1 MPWLLHYLALKPQDS
16 IPVPL
21 PSGHSLLFPRLPGY
35 ILLVPLL
42 PDHNLLILYYIF
54 EHKLR
59 CNKEYQIVNNQQLD
73 LIDSSKQVAG

>member
-1 MPWLLHYLALKPQDS
+1 MVYTQLCKHCFSIFRTVKSHALVITYLALKPQDS

-21 PSGHSLLFPRLPGY
+21 LSGHSLL
-35 ILLVPLL
+35 IL
-42 PDHNLLILYYIF
+42 DYIF